1 MNKTKKQVKKS
12 GRVLKTPKMFQ
23 NILEQRLVNIIPK
36 VKEYDVTLTL
46 RDGTIKR
53 FPKLKCVSINQL
65 AYLCCTTDFFLKKL
79 ESENRFPKALIF
91 RAGRVWKTG
100 EFVNP
105 TRMYP
110 LSLSLEAALCYIS
123 EVRKKIG
130 VTAETSKKLFEMLNN
145 VDKL

>member
-1 MNKTKKQVKKS
+1 MNKTKKRVKKS

-23 NILEQRLVNIIPK
+23 NILEQRLVNIFPK

-46 RDGTIKR
+46 SFGTSKR

-65 AYLCCTTDFFLKKL
+65 AHLFCTTDFFIKKL
-79 ESENRFPKALIF
+79 EAENRFPKALIF

-100 EFVNP
+100 EVVNP

-110 LSLSLEAALCYIS
+110 LSLALEAALCYIS

-130 VTAETSKKLFEMLNN
+130 VTTETSKKLFEILNN

>member
-1 MNKTKKQVKKS
+1 MNKTKKGSKKS
-12 GRVLKTPKMFQ
+12 VRVLKTPKMFQ
-23 NILEQRLVNIIPK
+23 NILEQRLVSILPK

-46 RDGTIKR
+46 SDGTIKR

-79 ESENRFPKALIF
+79 ESENRFPKASIF
-91 RAGRVWKTG
+91 RAGSVWKTG
-100 EFVNP
+100 ELVNP

-130 VTAETSKKLFEMLNN
+130 VTTETSTKLFAILTNF
-145 VDKL
+145 DKL